1 MAFVNQPKQHTYDL
15 VLVGSSFASGFFL
28 YEYLK
33 TAPENASILVLERGN
48 RNPHQWQLENQK
60 NSDIDWFNTYI
71 HEGLSHKDWMFTIG
85 FGGSSN
91 CWTGCCPRQ
100 LENDFRMKSKY
111 GVGRDWPISYADL
124 EPFYAEVE
132 NFMGMSGTD
141 EWSMTPR
148 STKYPLPPHR
158 LTDPE
163 AALMDHYKGFYYP
176 QSTAR
181 PSRTFKNRHAEV
193 ENFMGMSG
201 TDEWSMTPRSTKYP
215 LPPHRLTDPEAALMD
230 HYKGFYY
237 PQSTA
242 RPSRTFKNRPRCCAS
257 GICRLC
263 PIDSVFTIQNSMMDI
278 FEDPRVDVITGAHV
292 DRLETNNNVVTGAV
306 YKKDGK
312 EITVKGELFGLGAN
326 GIFNPYIMQKSGFEH
341 EFLGRR
347 IHEQVSTWAGFDLKG
362 MKNYQGSTIITG
374 QGFMWYDG
382 DHRKEYGACMTEF
395 NNKIRKLRVEK
406 DRWNERMYIQCSHR
420 RSL

>member
-1 MAFVNQPKQHTYDL
+1 
-15 VLVGSSFASGFFL
+15 
-28 YEYLK
+28 
-33 TAPENASILVLERGN
+33 
-48 RNPHQWQLENQK
+48 
-60 NSDIDWFNTYI
+60 
-71 HEGLSHKDWMFTIG
+71 
-85 FGGSSN
+85 
-91 CWTGCCPRQ
+91 
-100 LENDFRMKSKY
+100 MKSKY

-124 EPFYAEVE
+124 EPFY
-132 NFMGMSGTD
+132 
-141 EWSMTPR
+141 
-148 STKYPLPPHR
+148 
-158 LTDPE
+158 
-163 AALMDHYKGFYYP
+163 
-176 QSTAR
+176 
-181 PSRTFKNRHAEV
+181 AEV

-406 DRWNERMYIQCSHR
+406 DRWNERMYIQFVVEDLPLDENRVIYDPKLDKPIVSFTKFSDYGMRGLEKVFDYADELAGVLPVERIFFDEKFEKKRIPRSTEAHIQGSVVMGDDPTTSVVDGNLVHHTHR
-420 RSL
+420 NLLVLGSSSFPTGAPANPTLTLSALSVRAAYKLRT